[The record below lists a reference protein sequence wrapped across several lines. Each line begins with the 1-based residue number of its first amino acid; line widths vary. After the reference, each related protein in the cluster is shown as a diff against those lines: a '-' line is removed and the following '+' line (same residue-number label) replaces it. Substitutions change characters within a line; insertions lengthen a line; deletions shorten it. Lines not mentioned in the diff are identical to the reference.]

1 MFMALVIVG
10 KEIVLQPDNSLL
22 APPNQPGTNIPYNSV
37 KGFTGGS
44 NVVMIYT
51 NKKAYPQ
58 YLITY
63 RQN

>member
-1 MFMALVIVG
+1 MALVIVG
-10 KEIVLQPDNSLL
+10 KEVVLQADNTLL
-22 APPNQPGTNIPYNSV
+22 APPNQPNTNIPYDSV
-37 KGFTGGS
+37 QGFTGNS
-44 NVVMIYT
+44 KVIMIYT